1 MKAREEGIK
10 WKATKERR
18 LVGKKKKNTSR
29 LDDTDLWFLGYAAS
43 DRLSVAFANVAAYL
57 SLFLLAALLIITGK

>member
-1 MKAREEGIK
+1 MEGNQR
-10 WKATKERR
+10 KE
-18 LVGKKKKNTSR
+18 VGGKKKKNTSR